1 MMSMKRTFSMGG
13 VHPHDNKIAK
23 NSPIEDFPV
32 LEKVYISM
40 SQHLGVPAEPIV
52 KVRDKVKV
60 GQKIANPSGFMSVA
74 IHSSVSGTVTGIGL
88 VKDIAGNPVNTI
100 TIKVEGDEWEESID
114 RSPDIVREITLS
126 KEEIIA
132 KIADSGIVGLG
143 GASFPTH
150 IKLSPPPGKVAECLI
165 INGAECEPYL
175 TADDRIMLESPEQ
188 IIIGATIMMKALAV
202 NVCYVGIEENKP
214 KAIAL
219 MKEAAKNYAGVKVV
233 VLKKKYPQGGEKQ
246 LIDAIIKRQVPSMGL
261 PIDTGAVVQ
270 NCGTALAV
278 YEAVQKNKPLFE
290 GIVTITGDCTEQQRN
305 FRLRVGTPINLML
318 DAVGR
323 VPMEAAKLISGGP
336 MMGKA
341 VANFLAGSVKS
352 TSSLLVLTEEQTKR
366 LPESNCIR
374 CAKCSEACP
383 MGLEPYFLNKLARR
397 NMMDELE
404 KNNVYDCIECGS
416 CMYTC
421 PAHIYLL
428 DYIRMGKQDVIKIM
442 RSRPKPENKN

>member
-1 MMSMKRTFSMGG
+1 MSMKRTFSMGG